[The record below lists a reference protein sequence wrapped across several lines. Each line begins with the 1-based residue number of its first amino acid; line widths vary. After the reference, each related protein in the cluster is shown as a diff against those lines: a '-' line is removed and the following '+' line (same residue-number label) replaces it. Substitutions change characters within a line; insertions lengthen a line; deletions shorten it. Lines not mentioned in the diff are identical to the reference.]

1 MKVAYEAAFLRDLKR
16 VRSKKVRRRVQ
27 RVIEEVKRASAPHE
41 IAGLMK
47 LHGYETFYRIR
58 VGDYRIGVEIVDDTV
73 IFVRF
78 LHRRELY
85 RYFP

>member
-1 MKVAYEAAFLRDLKR
+1 MKVAYEAAFLRDSKR

-27 RVIEEVKRASAPHE
+27 RVIEEVKKASAPHE
-41 IAGLMK
+41 ILELTK
-47 LHGYETFYRIR
+47 LRGYETLYRIR
-58 VGDYRIGVEIVDDTV
+58 VGDYRIGIEIVDDTV

-78 LHRRELY
+78 LHRRDIY